1 MSGFQLASS
10 NPLAPCGFDAAFLPP
25 GAVARTPGLPEDSR
39 SRSVRLLAAL
49 APQRL
54 LRLFPR
60 LPHYSVSYMRLEIC
74 ISIIV

>member
-39 SRSVRLLAAL
+39 SRSVCASSQPL
-49 APQRL
+49 
-54 LRLFPR
+54 PR
-60 LPHYSVSYMRLEIC
+60 SVSSVYFHVFPTTL
-74 ISIIV
+74 

>member
-39 SRSVRLLAAL
+39 SRSVCASSQPWPRSVFSVYFHV
-49 APQRL
+49 
-54 LRLFPR
+54 FPTT
-60 LPHYSVSYMRLEIC
+60 L
-74 ISIIV
+74 